1 MKSNLLEGIIFD
13 VHMHSI
19 THTVEPQIDM
29 PIVDLSHGNTLAID
43 PDTWQDVVALLHYMM
58 LVFLFVANE
67 AFHRFSMWEQ
77 VSIERRFPIPQIYD
91 GTTYFFS
98 PTYQLFVN
106 GFAICSMFFSY

>member
-1 MKSNLLEGIIFD
+1 MYKKFLKKSKKGLPNNILLVSMKSNLLERIIFD

-29 PIVDLSHGNTLAID
+29 PIVDLSHGNTLATD
-43 PDTWQDVVALLHYMM
+43 PDTWQDVVALLCYMM

-77 VSIERRFPIPQIYD
+77 VSI
-91 GTTYFFS
+91 
-98 PTYQLFVN
+98 
-106 GFAICSMFFSY
+106 

>member
-29 PIVDLSHGNTLAID
+29 PIVDLSHGNTLATD
-43 PDTWQDVVALLHYMM
+43 PDTWQDVVALLRSMM

-77 VSIERRFPIPQIYD
+77 VSI
-91 GTTYFFS
+91 
-98 PTYQLFVN
+98 
-106 GFAICSMFFSY
+106 